1 MGWQAKRERGT
12 RYTAWLLVGCVV
24 LSGACQDSPVAAR
37 RSVTGPAAP
46 LSATSE
52 GAIGTMPSSFSS
64 ANFKTQSLSAVV
76 TESGKISVSADAFG
90 SVTSTGTLDI
100 EKPTGATV
108 RGAYL
113 VSAST
118 GGSLYQIQG
127 TDILLNGQ
135 NPTFTSQV
143 ASSIGSFNHFADVT
157 AIVKGLIDAAPSGI
171 VAVPYDEG
179 ARTFSIDGSSLVV
192 IFDDPAQT
200 STNTVVVMF
209 GAQTTT
215 GDQFIVS
222 FNNPLDLTDPN
233 LRLQMSLA
241 ISYGFQPSPQF
252 SYLDVNGARLS
263 SCAGGQDD
271 GEGANGALITIGGT
285 GDASA
290 NPADPNQVNCNPRDD
305 DELYDLI
312 PFAKQGDTQ
321 MIVNTLN
328 PSGDDNIHLAI
339 FNLSVRAAIN
349 PTFQIDVEPEDPNNV
364 VSLSGRMT
372 VIGALSSPSFDAT
385 TIDGSTCRVLGGSE
399 PVRPTSWRI
408 VDVDKDGDKDLFLQ
422 FSIKSLINAGALS
435 SSSTSLTVKCGSLVA
450 SDAVAPAP

>member
-1 MGWQAKRERGT
+1 
-12 RYTAWLLVGCVV
+12 
-24 LSGACQDSPVAAR
+24 
-37 RSVTGPAAP
+37 
-46 LSATSE
+46 
-52 GAIGTMPSSFSS
+52 
-64 ANFKTQSLSAVV
+64 
-76 TESGKISVSADAFG
+76 
-90 SVTSTGTLDI
+90 
-100 EKPTGATV
+100 
-108 RGAYL
+108 
-113 VSAST
+113 
-118 GGSLYQIQG
+118 
-127 TDILLNGQ
+127 
-135 NPTFTSQV
+135 
-143 ASSIGSFNHFADVT
+143 
-157 AIVKGLIDAAPSGI
+157 
-171 VAVPYDEG
+171 
-179 ARTFSIDGSSLVV
+179 
-192 IFDDPAQT
+192 
-200 STNTVVVMF
+200 
-209 GAQTTT
+209 
-215 GDQFIVS
+215 
-222 FNNPLDLTDPN
+222 
-233 LRLQMSLA
+233 MSLG
-241 ISYGFQPSPQF
+241 ISFGFQPSAQF
-252 SYLDVNGARLS
+252 SYVDVNGARLS

-271 GEGANGALITIGGT
+271 GQPADGALITVGGT
-285 GDASA
+285 GDDSA

-349 PTFQIDVEPEDPNNV
+349 PTFTIDVEPEDPNNV

-422 FSIKSLINAGALS
+422 FSIKSLINAGVLS

>member
-1 MGWQAKRERGT
+1 MGWRAKRESGT
-12 RYTAWLLVGCVV
+12 RYTAWLLVGCAVF
-24 LSGACQDSPVAAR
+24 SGACQDGSVAAR
-37 RSVTGPAAP
+37 RNVTGPVGAV
-46 LSATSE
+46 SAVSE
-52 GAIGTMPSSFSS
+52 GAIGVMPS
-64 ANFKTQSLSAVV
+64 NFARTGFTSQSLSALV
-76 TESGKISVSADAFG
+76 TESGKITLSADAFG
-90 SVTSTGTLDI
+90 SVSGAGTLDI
-100 EKPTGATV
+100 EKPAGATV

-118 GGSLYQIQG
+118 GFSSYVIQG

-135 NPTFTSQV
+135 NPTVTSQV
-143 ASSIGSFNHFADVT
+143 PSSISSYNHFADVT
-157 AIVKGLIDAAPSGI
+157 SIVKSLIDAAPAGI

-179 ARTFSIDGSSLVV
+179 AQTYLIDGSSLLV
-192 IFDDPAQT
+192 IFDDPAQS
-200 STNTVVVMF
+200 STNTIVIMF
-209 GAQTTT
+209 GAQSTT
-215 GDQFIVS
+215 GDQFLVS

-233 LRLQMSLA
+233 LRLQMSLG
-241 ISYGFQPSPQF
+241 ISFGFQPSAQF
-252 SYLDVNGARLS
+252 SYVDVNGARLS

-271 GEGANGALITIGGT
+271 GQPADGALITVGGT
-285 GDASA
+285 GDDSA

-349 PTFQIDVEPEDPNNV
+349 PTFTIDVEPEDRNNV

-422 FSIKSLINAGALS
+422 FSIKSLINAGVLS